1 MLVFKKIN
9 INISTKISPVGH
21 YLEVLSCDVLGT
33 PPQYKETT

>member
-21 YLEVLSCDVLGT
+21 YLEALSCDM
-33 PPQYKETT
+33 KEINDHL